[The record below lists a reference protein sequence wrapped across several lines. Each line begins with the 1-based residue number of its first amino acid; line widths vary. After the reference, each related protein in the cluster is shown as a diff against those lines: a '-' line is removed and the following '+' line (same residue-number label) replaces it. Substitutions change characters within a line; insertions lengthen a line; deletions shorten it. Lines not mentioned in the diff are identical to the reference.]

1 MKTTKLLLI
10 ALGLSLT
17 FTACTPAEV
26 QTWFTI
32 QTDGE
37 VELTAAE
44 ARAVSDWI
52 ITENAKKARLTP
64 TVPRVLVAISSC
76 ESGNGRY
83 GVFSYSAKNS
93 RSTASGRYQ
102 FLNSTWRYVSR
113 SYASTWKAHG
123 WESLRQEATRRSVP
137 CARLGP
143 PSRTQPPSCCSNA
156 KAPGPGTPPAVAG
169 VAGPDGL
176 TEARTR
182 T

>member
-1 MKTTKLLLI
+1 VKTTKLLLI

-83 GVFSYSAKNS
+83 GAFSYSAKNS

-113 SYASTWKAHG
+113 SYASTWQAHG
-123 WESLRQEATRRSVP
+123 WESLRQEALAAGSMRS
-137 CARLGP
+137 AR
-143 PSRTQPPSCCSNA
+143 
-156 KAPGPGTPPAVAG
+156 PAVQDAAG
-169 VAGPDGL
+169 IVLLEREG
-176 TEARTR
+176 TR
-182 T
+182 PWNASRSCWSRWT

>member
-1 MKTTKLLLI
+1 MKSIKLLLI

-17 FTACTPAEV
+17 LAACTPAEV
-26 QTWFTI
+26 QQWFVI
-32 QTDGE
+32 QSDGE
-37 VELTAAE
+37 VELTNAE

-52 ITENAKKARLTP
+52 ISEAAKKARLTP

-83 GVFSYSAKNS
+83 GVFNYSAKNS

-123 WESLRQEATRRSVP
+123 WESLRQEATAVGSMRS
-137 CARLGP
+137 AR
-143 PSRTQPPSCCSNA
+143 
-156 KAPGPGTPPAVAG
+156 PAVQDAAAIVLLEREG
-169 VAGPDGL
+169 
-176 TEARTR
+176 TR
-182 T
+182 PWNASRSCWRRWT